1 MAMAGVVGG
10 LVGGLVGAV
19 AVTLATRGRLDT
31 AILIIL
37 QKMHQGRPQNIH
49 IVAFSIPGEHSEPHA
64 VIEVSQ
70 LRSDLCLFFHRQ
82 FSETFVHEQL

>member
-19 AVTLATRGRLDT
+19 AVTMATRGRLDT

-37 QKMHQGRPQNIH
+37 QKRNENI
-49 IVAFSIPGEHSEPHA
+49 ANAPMPASIIHH
-64 VIEVSQ
+64 
-70 LRSDLCLFFHRQ
+70 
-82 FSETFVHEQL
+82 